1 MNSKLNHKSF
11 RGERQ
16 GSSQVGKRNTTT
28 MNFGTQAK
36 KKENVVKP
44 EGGVVVWGRIPRN
57 VDELKQF

>member
-28 MNFGTQAK
+28 MNQSTQAK

-44 EGGVVVWGRIPRN
+44 EGGGWSEEEFLEMLMN
-57 VDELKQF
+57 

>member
-44 EGGVVVWGRIPRN
+44 EGGGGGLRKN
-57 VDELKQF
+57 S

>member
-44 EGGVVVWGRIPRN
+44 EGGGGWSEEEFLEMLMN
-57 VDELKQF
+57 

>member
-28 MNFGTQAK
+28 MNQSTQAK
-36 KKENVVKP
+36 KKRKR
-44 EGGVVVWGRIPRN
+44 G
-57 VDELKQF
+57 